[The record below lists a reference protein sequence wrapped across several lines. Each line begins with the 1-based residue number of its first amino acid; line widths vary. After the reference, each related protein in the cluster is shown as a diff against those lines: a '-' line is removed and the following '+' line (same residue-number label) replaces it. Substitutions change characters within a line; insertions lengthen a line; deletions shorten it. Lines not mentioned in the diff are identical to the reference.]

1 MSKTFGRFVRSR
13 REALQE
19 ERGRR
24 YSLRQVS
31 GRIGIEPSYLS
42 RIERDRD
49 IPPGEGAIV
58 ALARELEVNA
68 DVLLAMAGKVSSE
81 VQAAVRKRPE
91 LFSDLIRQLNTM
103 PDRALLKIV
112 REVRDGE
119 W

>member
-1 MSKTFGRFVRSR
+1 MKKTFGTYVRSR
-13 REALQE
+13 RASLQE
-19 ERGRR
+19 EHGRS
-24 YSLRQVS
+24 YSLRQVA

-58 ALARELEVNA
+58 ALARELEVNSDA
-68 DVLLAMAGKVSSE
+68 LLAMAGKVSSE
-81 VQAAVRKRPE
+81 VQDAVRKRPE
-91 LFSDLIRQLNTM
+91 LFSDLIRELNTM
-103 PDRALLKIV
+103 PDHALLKIV